1 MLVHS
6 IVTKHESGK
15 CLELDGSTIFQP
27 SCRNGIIWQTLWYL
41 MPKAF
46 RRILIQWYWWCS
58 TRPTAG
64 LPALPATWPIQDPMH
79 DVEPTVPKQVSSDV
93 CARFL
98 CNLTLRF
105 FRRYHSLLKHT
116 GFDVILDH
124 DQCHRLIC
132 PWCLWIMIHV
142 DDRRKFRSQTSDN
155 YGQMKSRAGK
165 RQREEK
171 D

>member
-6 IVTKHESGK
+6 IVTKHGSGK

-64 LPALPATWPIQDPMH
+64 LPALPATWPIQDPH
-79 DVEPTVPKQVSSDV
+79 AWRWTHGAKAS
-93 CARFL
+93 
-98 CNLTLRF
+98 F
-105 FRRYHSLLKHT
+105 FRCLRSISLQPHPAFLSQISLSIEAHWFWCYIGSRPVPQT
-116 GFDVILDH
+116 NMPLVLMDH
-124 DQCHRLIC
+124 DTCR
-132 PWCLWIMIHV
+132 WSKEV
-142 DDRRKFRSQTSDN
+142 
-155 YGQMKSRAGK
+155 
-165 RQREEK
+165 
-171 D
+171 